1 MKKQKVTD
9 ERILAQKR
17 KIGSDAFQIIFLGLL
32 ASILIQQYFFK
43 APFSQYVV
51 EFILLITGS
60 FYVAIRNF
68 MAGNDIFDSAKG
80 GSKLLVINSLVC
92 GLTIA
97 VVNGVLNYATFGD
110 VPNVLLFTVI
120 TFFGATISSF
130 VVLKLL
136 HLANKKKQKNI
147 EAHLNEDEDKY

>member
-32 ASILIQQYFFK
+32 ASILIQQYFLK
-43 APFSQYVV
+43 APFSQYAV
-51 EFILLITGS
+51 EFIFMVTGS
-60 FYVAIRNF
+60 VYVVLRNF
-68 MAGNDIFDSAKG
+68 VEGNDSCNSGKG
-80 GSKLLVINSLVC
+80 ASKLLVINSLIC

-97 VVNGVLNYATFGD
+97 VVNAVLHYVAFGE
-110 VPNVLLFTVI
+110 VLSVVLFIVI
-120 TFFGATISSF
+120 TFFAATISSF

-136 HLANKKKQKNI
+136 QLVNKKRQKNI
-147 EAHLNEDEDKY
+147 EAHLNEDEE